1 MNYLSTFD
9 KKKVKQK
16 MKKLAETKAGYL
28 STVIGANSTVLATYE
43 TILEANSILAQK
55 MKEESQSKSQGLMT
69 FINSVTNVSK
79 AIDSV
84 TKVVKDLSDL
94 FAEKESA
101 QRVVIPKMKV
111 LLSQLEKKARES
123 VQALKKLN

>member
-1 MNYLSTFD
+1 
-9 KKKVKQK
+9 